1 MSIIDKLTYLS
12 DTKDLIRQAII
23 AKGISVA
30 ESDTFRSYAEKIAA
44 ISTGGS
50 GGEITGTTP
59 KSVTLA
65 EACEAGDIVFVVRK
79 SILDPS
85 AINFPI
91 KTNDISGTSLVPR
104 DGSYAINYTCGLR
117 LSGDGNYLVG
127 VNSHSSPYIYTFKWN
142 ETNDRYEQTNAI
154 DTNVGSDISDFAL
167 SYDGMYLVVSVMQS
181 PYLRTYKWSSSNNR
195 YEKTTDPDSI
205 PSAYCSMCKLTSDGS
220 KLIVYSNTSPYL
232 WSYKWNESNQ
242 RYEKTADPD
251 KAPAAPASKT
261 IVFSGSSDL
270 SRLLIGDYPPYRYA
284 YLWNETNNRYERGN
298 ASSYWSG
305 GDWSGQGKFAAMSG
319 DGNKV
324 LLCCSCEG
332 FGVLTW
338 SATNNRF
345 EVASAYESCLR
356 PPAQLYCE
364 PNPYSQDY
372 GAHGDISSDGSTIA
386 ISVGPRE
393 PFFMVY
399 KFNGT
404 NGLYEATRYPDISPG
419 YPVRRITVSDNGAK
433 IAVLR
438 ASHPGNNIYVYTYK
452 NNEIANLAA
461 YKQTGFSDKPLPDN
475 CYAIGFL
482 NEGGSKGDSVSMS
495 CLWIKQDVFA

>member
-1 MSIIDKLTYLS
+1 MSILDKLTYLS

-59 KSVTLA
+59 KTVTLA

-79 SILDPS
+79 SILDPN

-91 KTNDISGTSLVPR
+91 KTNDIIGTSPIPYDDPNAV
-104 DGSYAINYTCGLR
+104 NYTSGLR
-117 LSGDGNYLVG
+117 LSGDGIFLVG
-127 VNSHSSPYIYTFKWN
+127 SNVYSSPYTFSFKWN
-142 ETNDRYEQTNAI
+142 ETNDRYEQTAAI
-154 DTNVGSDISDFAL
+154 GTDARFASDYAI
-167 SYDGMYLVVSVMQS
+167 SYDGTYLAVSMTLS
-181 PYLRTYKWSSSNNR
+181 PYLSTYKWNASNNR
-195 YEKTTDPDSI
+195 YEKTNDPDSL
-205 PSAYCSMCKLTSDGS
+205 PTGWCGTCKLSSDGS
-220 KLIVYSNTSPYL
+220 KLIVYSYASPYL

-251 KAPAAPASKT
+251 NAPWAPASKT

-270 SRLLIGDYPPYRYA
+270 SRLLIGYYQSYRYA

-298 ASSYWSG
+298 ASSYWAGGSTSG
-305 GDWSGQGKFAAMSG
+305 EGKFAAMSG

-324 LLCCSCEG
+324 LLCCSYEG
-332 FGVLTW
+332 FGVLAW

-364 PNPYSQDY
+364 PNPNSQNY
-372 GAHGDISSDGSTIA
+372 GAHGDISSDGSIIA
-386 ISVGPRE
+386 VSVGPRE

-419 YPVRRITVSDNGAK
+419 YPVRRVTVSDNGGK

-438 ASHPGNNIYVYTYK
+438 ASDPGNGIYVCTYK

-461 YKQTGFSDKPLPDN
+461 YKQTGFSNKPLPDN
-475 CYAIGFL
+475 CYAVGFL
-482 NEGGSKGDSVSMS
+482 NESGSKGDSVSMS
-495 CLWIKQDVFA
+495 CLWIKQDVF